1 MSESLNNKKLLFLVI
16 PLAFVSCVSVEDTL
30 TDQAMSQA
38 GSNASEIEKVL
49 NSYDGVKKEAAEYL
63 VRGMLGQYSLTG
75 PGLDSIEMLYR
86 ELPRYLMLTVHY
98 RFDFKPKRK

>member
-1 MSESLNNKKLLFLVI
+1 M
-16 PLAFVSCVSVEDTL
+16 
-30 TDQAMSQA
+30 M
-38 GSNASEIEKVL
+38 GR
-49 NSYDGVKKEAAEYL
+49 KKEAAEYL

>member
-30 TDQAMSQA
+30 TDLAMSQA

-49 NSYDGVKKEAAEYL
+49 NSYDGEKKEAAEYL

-86 ELPRYLMLTVHY
+86 ELPRYLMLIVHY